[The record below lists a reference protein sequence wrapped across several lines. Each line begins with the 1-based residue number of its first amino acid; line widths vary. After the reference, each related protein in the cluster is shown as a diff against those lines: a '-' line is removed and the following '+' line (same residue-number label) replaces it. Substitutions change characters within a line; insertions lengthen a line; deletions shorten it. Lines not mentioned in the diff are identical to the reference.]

1 MSNARTPFVVRF
13 FSATGRTGWIALV
26 LFALLT
32 IVAVPV
38 CHLMFQEGDALF
50 ISTFYVT
57 LIGKIMCY
65 AIVAVAM
72 DLIWGYAGVLSLAQG
87 LFFALGG
94 YAFGMYLMRSIGLG
108 GVYQSHLKIWNLIKS
123 DSTLG
128 QDEFVLIL
136 EDDARPS
143 NYFLSEAF
151 QSGEFRNI
159 LDWLYKHKP
168 HGFYW
173 GRANERIRGSIQ
185 NEFINKPDLTV
196 SYGAHAYM
204 LNCGLINIL
213 VDNGSVQNMAAD
225 VFIDYQF
232 QNNIKGMYSPYYSFI
247 RQESHILGQQ
257 WFSDDDVNRI
267 YGSTTQPEWNG
278 SDIEARD
285 FEGIYEHVTS
295 EMKNYISD
303 AKYIK
308 DMDFGMNDW
317 ISFQLKK
324 SPSDINVYDFL

>member
-1 MSNARTPFVVRF
+1 VHNYLKLVDSDSRITKPSLYNFGASRIFVISDKDNVERRKAF
-13 FSATGRTGWIALV
+13 DDAWSHYSDFDYEYID
-26 LFALLT
+26 
-32 IVAVPV
+32 AVMGTDISV
-38 CHLMFQEGDALF
+38 SEF
-50 ISTFYVT
+50 IDD
-57 LIGKIMCY
+57 GKVDNNFLCPN
-65 AIVAVAM
+65 
-72 DLIWGYAGVLSLAQG
+72 GCLSRNIL
-87 LFFALGG
+87 
-94 YAFGMYLMRSIGLG
+94 

-232 QNNIKGMYSPYYSFI
+232 QNNIKEMYSPYYSFI